1 MNQKTNPGMPI
12 DILHEIE
19 SALKGMDPNSLN
31 MIVEEVEKAHQIFCL
46 GAGRA
51 GILLQAFCM
60 RLNHLGCHAYLVG
73 GVPCPPAGSGD
84 LIVAASGSGT
94 TPSVTAVL
102 KRGKVAGARILAF
115 TARESKAPIPGADLV
130 IFVPAPSN
138 LVNKRNTK
146 SQQPMRTLFE
156 QVVFLIC
163 ESAICILKAKK
174 GIGEE
179 EMAQRHA
186 NLE

>member
-1 MNQKTNPGMPI
+1 MKPGIPI

-19 SALKGMDPNSLN
+19 FAIQAMDPDSLN
-31 MIVEEVEKAHQIFCL
+31 IFVDEVEKARQIFCL

-51 GILLQAFCM
+51 GILLKAFCM
-60 RLNHLGCHAYLVG
+60 RLNHLGYNAYLAG
-73 GVPCPPAGSGD
+73 GIPCPPVGSGD

-102 KRGKVAGARILAF
+102 KRGKVAGARIVAF

-130 IFVPAPSN
+130 IFVPAPAN
-138 LVNKRNTK
+138 LVNERNTK

-174 GIGEE
+174 GIGDE